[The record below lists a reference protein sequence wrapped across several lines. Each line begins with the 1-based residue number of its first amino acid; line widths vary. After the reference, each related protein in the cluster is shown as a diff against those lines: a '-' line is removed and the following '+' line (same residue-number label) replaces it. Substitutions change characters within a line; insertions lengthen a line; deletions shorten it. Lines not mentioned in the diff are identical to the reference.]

1 MTKKQK
7 TTISNIDNSYDS
19 QNALRESNLSN
30 RQQQKD
36 ILEFE
41 KERNKILRER
51 LSLKKELLELGEN

>member
-19 QNALRESNLSN
+19 QNALGESNLPN

-36 ILEFE
+36 ILE
-41 KERNKILRER
+41 
-51 LSLKKELLELGEN
+51 